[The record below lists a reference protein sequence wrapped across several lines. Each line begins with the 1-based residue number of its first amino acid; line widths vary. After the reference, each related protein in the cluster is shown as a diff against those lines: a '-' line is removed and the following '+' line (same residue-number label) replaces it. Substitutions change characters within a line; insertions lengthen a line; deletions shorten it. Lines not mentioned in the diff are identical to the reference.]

1 MPALWLRALGA
12 AQEKPTARYVHTSI
26 ALCLEIRADRQSQW
40 STLEALFYCCFTAE
54 IAARS
59 GKCLA
64 LLPPH
69 CSSRTWPA
77 AGGGRT
83 LRLFAVQQQ
92 LVWMLK
98 NWKYQQSS
106 LYATEFP
113 AVGLLPA
120 KLAKFKTEFLHQ
132 PERVSWTKP
141 TEKLVPGR
149 QSGPLAP
156 HPSPAGPHHQ
166 LGPTA
171 LDHFI
176 HFPCLKVLDCT
187 QQSWITKEHRL
198 HLNCFKCCQEKRGL
212 GSSPS

>member
-1 MPALWLRALGA
+1 MPGA
-12 AQEKPTARYVHTSI
+12 AAALFQQDVTCCRRWPHAASLCCAAAARVN
-26 ALCLEIRADRQSQW
+26 AEELEIS
-40 STLEALFYCCFTAE
+40 AE
-54 IAARS
+54 FSLCNRV
-59 GKCLA
+59 
-64 LLPPH
+64 
-69 CSSRTWPA
+69 SSA
-77 AGGGRT
+77 
-83 LRLFAVQQQ
+83 
-92 LVWMLK
+92 
-98 NWKYQQSS
+98 
-106 LYATEFP
+106 
-113 AVGLLPA
+113 GLLPA
-120 KLAKFKTEFLHQ
+120 KLAKFKSKTEFLHQ
-132 PERVSWTKP
+132 PERVSWTEP